1 MAKALG
7 LFLFV
12 ASLVP
17 SQSAKEV
24 TYKVDGTAAYAT
36 LTTINQ
42 NGGTEQNQVKLPFA
56 LKFYARGGQSVYL
69 SAQKTRVATTYR
81 GRESVIYDGVSG
93 SVHVLIRVTGAVLQE
108 ATSNAPYGIATAKGT
123 LPE

>member
-7 LFLFV
+7 VLLFMAALG
-12 ASLVP
+12 LP
-17 SQSAKEV
+17 QSAKEV
-24 TYKVDGTAAYAT
+24 TYEVDGTATYAT

-56 LKFYARGGQSVYL
+56 VTFYARGGQPVYL

-81 GRESVIYDGVSG
+81 GREFVTYDGVTG
-93 SVHVLIRVTGAVLQE
+93 TVHVLIRVTGAVLQE
-108 ATSNAPYGIATAKGT
+108 ATSSAPYRIATAKCT
-123 LPE
+123 LLD

>member
-1 MAKALG
+1 
-7 LFLFV
+7 
-12 ASLVP
+12 
-17 SQSAKEV
+17 
-24 TYKVDGTAAYAT
+24 
-36 LTTINQ
+36 
-42 NGGTEQNQVKLPFA
+42 VKLPFA
-56 LKFYARGGQSVYL
+56 LKFYARGGQPVYL